1 MQNGINESP
10 LEHLALLASRVGVEQ
25 IAQEARS
32 LAARVAEGR
41 FYLACVGQVK
51 RGKSTLLDALLE
63 DPVLPIGVLP
73 VTALPTVVRYGPER
87 SARVLLGGA
96 QWRQIEIDSLTSYV
110 SEEENPENDKGVVAV
125 EVFMPSDL
133 LATGMCLVDTPG
145 IGSIFEANSAATHAF
160 VPHIDAALVVLGA
173 DPPITGDE
181 LALAVKIDRQAENVI
196 FVINKADRA
205 STAELSAAKKFACVA
220 LGSRLGRPIEI
231 YEVSAREQL
240 EGRRQTREWPAF
252 AAALTHTVSVS
263 GRLLVW
269 LAQQR
274 GAARLTGWL
283 RATVAEERR
292 VLLEPV
298 EQSEA
303 RMRELTEY
311 IEHSEHA
318 IRDLGLLLLSEQQR
332 LSDRLEQRR
341 QEFIAKIVTSTR
353 HRLAESASSAP
364 SRGPAIR
371 RFAMQTALSIV
382 REQVL
387 PWLEEEE
394 ELVDE
399 EYARI
404 TDRFTAL
411 ANGLLRDLAQA
422 GVPQLAH
429 VGQSIEGCGQLAAHS
444 QFQFHDLLRIARP
457 ASPIRYAADFMM
469 AAIGLTA
476 PIWRDAQRFLE
487 RVIDTNT
494 SRVHNDLERR
504 LAVARRELE
513 LAIRGLLMEARD
525 IAHATLAR
533 ARETKVAGEAA
544 VQRQLAELEALDHEI
559 GQVSQ
564 AIARIADAG
573 APESG
578 T

>member
-1 MQNGINESP
+1 
-10 LEHLALLASRVGVEQ
+10 
-25 IAQEARS
+25 
-32 LAARVAEGR
+32 
-41 FYLACVGQVK
+41 
-51 RGKSTLLDALLE
+51 
-63 DPVLPIGVLP
+63 
-73 VTALPTVVRYGPER
+73 
-87 SARVLLGGA
+87 
-96 QWRQIEIDSLTSYV
+96 
-110 SEEENPENDKGVVAV
+110 
-125 EVFMPSDL
+125 
-133 LATGMCLVDTPG
+133 
-145 IGSIFEANSAATHAF
+145 
-160 VPHIDAALVVLGA
+160 
-173 DPPITGDE
+173 
-181 LALAVKIDRQAENVI
+181 
-196 FVINKADRA
+196 
-205 STAELSAAKKFACVA
+205 
-220 LGSRLGRPIEI
+220 
-231 YEVSAREQL
+231 
-240 EGRRQTREWPAF
+240 
-252 AAALTHTVSVS
+252 
-263 GRLLVW
+263 
-269 LAQQR
+269 
-274 GAARLTGWL
+274 
-283 RATVAEERR
+283 
-292 VLLEPV
+292 
-298 EQSEA
+298 
-303 RMRELTEY
+303 MRELTEY